1 VQKQASLP
9 LSSSNE
15 EDIFAAARRLLAQ
28 LCVPG
33 QLIRLVGVKVSNLS
47 AVEGSQMDLGVTAA
61 EKFSA
66 LHRRL
71 DGLQSRY
78 GYGSIRWGI
87 TCGVTERREEGN
99 DTSV

>member
-1 VQKQASLP
+1 
-9 LSSSNE
+9 
-15 EDIFAAARRLLAQ
+15 
-28 LCVPG
+28 
-33 QLIRLVGVKVSNLS
+33 
-47 AVEGSQMDLGVTAA
+47 MDLGVTAA